1 MDETITKLNQKS
13 PILKRLGVYRTN
25 SQEYTLTRCIP
36 MVVKSFFIDNTQIII
51 HDDFI
56 LKDKSEIEYKQK
68 ELNSIAV
75 KIANKIDNKKA

>member
-1 MDETITKLNQKS
+1 MI
-13 PILKRLGVYRTN
+13 I
-25 SQEYTLTRCIP
+25 
-36 MVVKSFFIDNTQIII
+36 KSFFIDNTQIII

-56 LKDKSEIEYKQK
+56 LKDKLEIEYKKK

>member
-1 MDETITKLNQKS
+1 
-13 PILKRLGVYRTN
+13 
-25 SQEYTLTRCIP
+25 
-36 MVVKSFFIDNTQIII
+36 MVVKSFFIDNTQILI